1 MHSLELNKI
10 AGALLGTLLFVMAL
24 GIIADGF
31 FARHKLE
38 KAGYALAGFVDSHG
52 AGQAAAAAPDT
63 PLPVL
68 LAKADAKKGEGA
80 AKVCTTC
87 HTLEKGGADKPTGPN
102 LAGVV
107 GRKMGSTGYAYS
119 DGMKG
124 MGNEWTYENLN
135 KFLTNPKSLVAS
147 TKMSYAGERDPAK
160 RADLIAFLRTI
171 SDGAPPFPTP

>member
-1 MHSLELNKI
+1 MHSLEFNKI

-24 GIIADGF
+24 GIIAEGLF
-31 FARHKLE
+31 LRHRAE
-38 KAGYALAGFVDSHG
+38 KAGYALAGLVDSH
-52 AGQAAAAAPDT
+52 AAPAAAAAPDV
-63 PLPVL
+63 PLPAL
-68 LAKADAKKGEGA
+68 LAKADPKKGEGA

-107 GRKMGSTGYAYS
+107 GRKMGSTAFAGYS

-124 MGNEWTYENLN
+124 MGGDWTYESLN
-135 KFLTNPKSLVAS
+135 KFLTNPKSLIAT

-171 SDGAPPFPTP
+171 SDGAPPFPAP